1 MNRPLKFRIC
11 YTAQNGQKSLIYS
24 DNERY
29 LITLDG
35 KVLENYGKDWKN
47 PFWEEVFDADEQPII
62 QQYTGLKDK
71 NGNNIYEGDIIK
83 ETHFEDWK
91 DETGYDYF
99 GVVQHVVY
107 TDDNNGHQVS
117 RYSSFHKLEEMTGYA
132 GNPIGV
138 KCEVVGN
145 IFGFPCRPDHN
156 GECLIC
162 DCWLTD
168 CPLKN
173 LVKRDKAK
181 KVE

>member
-1 MNRPLKFRIC
+1 MRELKFRAWDKITSQ
-11 YTAQNGQKSLIYS
+11 YLQELGIYYWHVTYS
-24 DNERY
+24 
-29 LITLDG
+29 LDG
-35 KVLENYGKDWKN
+35 
-47 PFWEEVFDADEQPII
+47 EEITGEANLVGLSELLRHDNFVV

-83 ETHFEDWK
+83 ETHFVDWQDK
-91 DETGYDYF
+91 AGYDYF
-99 GVVQHVVY
+99 GVVKHVVY
-107 TDDNNGHQVS
+107 TDKTNGHQVS
-117 RYSSFHKLEEMTGYA
+117 RYSSFPKLEAMTGYA